1 MAVTFAGLMCHAP
14 IVHPEVGGADAR
26 LCAATTRAM
35 REVAARVVASKPDR
49 VVLPSPHSP
58 RRRHGWGAWPGRHR
72 GDLGAFH
79 ASGLAVDLPDA
90 PEVAERLGLGLVQSR
105 EPLDHGAVVPLCFL
119 WQAGWRGPT
128 AILAEPW
135 EEDGALELG
144 ARLAELDGRTAVVAS
159 GDMSHRLRPGSPA
172 GYHARASSFDRA
184 FADALA
190 RDDWEAALAAPWRYE
205 AAEDVVESTALAMGA
220 AGRPRNAEL
229 LCYEAPFGVGYA
241 EAVLHDPAPPLY
253 AVARQAI
260 RAHLVGRR
268 YEPPPDERPAQGVF
282 VTLHKDGELR
292 GCVGSLQGHTE
303 SLYAEVARMAPEAAL
318 RDDRF
323 PPLRADEL
331 ADVEIEVSVLSPPE
345 TVAGPEALDPRRYGV
360 IVSAAGRRGL
370 LLPDLEGVDTA
381 EDQVR
386 IARRKGGIRPT
397 EPVTLQRF
405 TVWKE
410 VQPA

>member
-1 MAVTFAGLMCHAP
+1 MAVTFAALMCHAP
-14 IVHPEVGGADAR
+14 IVHPEVAGAEAP

-35 REVAARVVASKPDR
+35 REVAARVVAAKPDR

-58 RRRHGWGAWPGRHR
+58 RRRHGWGAWGGRHR
-72 GDLGAFH
+72 GDLSAFR
-79 ASGLAVDLPDA
+79 APGLAVDLPDA
-90 PEVAERLGLGLVQSR
+90 PEVAAHLGLTLVQSR

-119 WQAGWRGPT
+119 WEAGWRGPT

-135 EEDGALELG
+135 EDDGALALG
-144 ARLAELDGRTAVVAS
+144 AQLAELDGSTAIVAS

-172 GYHARASSFDRA
+172 GYHARAASFDRA
-184 FADALA
+184 FVDALT
-190 RDDWEAALAAPWRYE
+190 RDDWEGALAAPWRFE
-205 AAEDVVESTALAMGA
+205 AAEDVVESTALAMGG

-260 RAHLVGRR
+260 RAHLAGRR
-268 YEPPPDERPAQGVF
+268 YEPPADERPAQGAF

-292 GCVGSLQGHTE
+292 GCVGSLAGHTG
-303 SLYAEVARMAPEAAL
+303 SLSAEVARMAPEAAFH
-318 RDDRF
+318 DDRF
-323 PPLRADEL
+323 PPLGAEEL
-331 ADVEIEVSVLSPPE
+331 RDVVLEVSVLSPAE
-345 TVAGPEALDPRRYGV
+345 TVPGPEALDPRRFGV
-360 IVSAAGRRGL
+360 IVSAGGRRGL
-370 LLPDLEGVDTA
+370 LLPDLDGVDTA

-397 EPVTLQRF
+397 DPVTLQRF
-405 TVWKE
+405 TVRKE